1 MNRPDCCLTMVFP
14 KGMEEN
20 LVDHLLEHHEI
31 ASGFTTIE
39 VEGHGQGAIF
49 QSIGERVRGRARR
62 VQMQAVL
69 NRADAQTLVQHL
81 KETLPSPEVAYWIT
95 PIEEFGRLA

>member
-1 MNRPDCCLTMVFP
+1 MTQPNCCLTLVFP

-39 VEGHGQGAIF
+39 VEGHGQGATF
-49 QSIGERVRGRARR
+49 RSMGERVRGRARL
-62 VQMQAVL
+62 VQMQVVL
-69 NRADAQTLVQHL
+69 SRADAQTLVQHL
-81 KETLPSPEVAYWIT
+81 KETLPSPEIAYWIA